1 MMQSAME
8 SQSTQCPGPSLS
20 GAVAHTVKAM
30 NADRMGAD
38 AWSAVQ
44 THLLDCLALIAAG
57 RNSDRVRRA
66 AAAGGTPDP
75 AFTLSL
81 ACSALGLD
89 DFDEA
94 TRTHPGA
101 VLVPALL
108 VAAAEHP
115 EPVAGSALAEGLLI
129 GYELMAWLG
138 AATDA
143 RRMHLRGRHPSAVL
157 GIPSAAV
164 AVARLLGLDV
174 HKIQAALGI
183 GAGFACGLTEF
194 DDREDMRAVQTAW
207 AASAGLRA
215 ARLADA
221 GFPASQRALEANGG
235 YLGGND
241 SSAEPVAEIG
251 SAPFAVESVSFK
263 PYPHFSDLHPVTA
276 ALFVALRDHR
286 ALASEVTAVR
296 AHLTPTANAR
306 LYRGSVP
313 RSTKE
318 AKRSASFALAACLC
332 AAERTPAPT
341 LLDAFTGQRLRDP
354 EVLALAERVEV
365 LTDVPDVVGARAT
378 ASDIDAA
385 PTIAR
390 VEVVLANGD
399 VLTGSSTGYPGDGR
413 DPRLR
418 WTLMEARRRFDS
430 LTADACGPT
439 LAAAQAGLTLALDLQ
454 QVSDVR
460 PAARTL
466 VTLALDHWG
475 TATTTKEH
483 RWT

>member
-1 MMQSAME
+1 
-8 SQSTQCPGPSLS
+8 
-20 GAVAHTVKAM
+20 M
-30 NADRMGAD
+30 NVDRMGAD

-44 THLLDCLALIAAG
+44 THLLDCLTLMAAG

-66 AAAGGTPDP
+66 AAAAGTPDP

-81 ACSALGLD
+81 ACGALGLD

-115 EPVAGSALAEGLLI
+115 DPVAGPVLAAGLVS
-129 GYELMAWLG
+129 GYELLAWLG

-164 AVARLLGLDV
+164 AVARLLGLDE

-221 GFPASQRALEANGG
+221 GFPASERALEANGG
-235 YLGGND
+235 YLGANG
-241 SSAEPVAEIG
+241 SSAEPVAEMG
-251 SAPFAVESVSFK
+251 LAPFAVESVSFK
-263 PYPHFSDLHPVTA
+263 PYPHFSDLHPATA
-276 ALFVALRDHR
+276 ALFVALQDRR
-286 ALASEVTAVR
+286 VPACEVAAVR

-306 LYRGSVP
+306 LHRGSAP
-313 RSTKE
+313 RSPKE
-318 AKRSASFALAACLC
+318 AKRSAPFALAACLC
-332 AAERTPAPT
+332 AAQRTPTPT
-341 LLDAFTGQRLRDP
+341 LLDAFTERRLRDP

-365 LTDVPDVVGARAT
+365 LTDLPDVDGARAT
-378 ASDIDAA
+378 ASDVDAA

-390 VEVVLANGD
+390 VEVVLVDGE

-413 DPRLR
+413 DPRFR
-418 WTLMEARRRFDS
+418 WTLMEARRRFDM
-430 LTADACGPT
+430 LTADARGPT
-439 LAAAQAGLTLALDLQ
+439 LEAAHAGLTLALDLQ
-454 QVSDVR
+454 QVTDVR
-460 PAARTL
+460 PAARML
-466 VTLALDHWG
+466 VTLALNHWG
-475 TATTTKEH
+475 TATETKEH
-483 RWT
+483 